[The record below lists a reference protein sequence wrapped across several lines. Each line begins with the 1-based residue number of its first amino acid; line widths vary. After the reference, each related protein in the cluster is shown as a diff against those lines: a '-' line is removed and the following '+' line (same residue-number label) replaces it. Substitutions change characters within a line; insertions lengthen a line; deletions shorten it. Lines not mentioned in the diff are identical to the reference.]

1 MSELPKPSTPRNAA
15 GPDDRRR
22 WSARCSR
29 ANVQLIGR
37 VGGDP
42 DVRFASEASGGGA
55 WARFS
60 VATDSPDGDVDTP
73 DWHTVIVRDRL
84 AQFVARYLTRG
95 RLVDVSGWLTYR
107 VVEER
112 QCAHRL
118 AEIRA
123 SDVLLLDRPG
133 RSDGQGA
140 QI

>member
-1 MSELPKPSTPRNAA
+1 MSKDTCGLA
-15 GPDDRRR
+15 DLRR

-42 DVRFASEASGGGA
+42 DVRFAGEASGGA

-60 VATDSPDGDVDTP
+60 VATESPDGNADAP

-84 AQFVARYLTRG
+84 AQFVARYVTRG
-95 RLVDVSGWLTYR
+95 RLVHVSGWLTYR
-107 VVEER
+107 LVEGR
-112 QCAHRL
+112 RCAHRI

-123 SDVLLLDRPG
+123 SDVLLLDRPA
-133 RSDGQGA
+133 RSDRSAGRPELAEQTV
-140 QI
+140 

>member
-1 MSELPKPSTPRNAA
+1 MLEPPQPSALKNTSSLADQ
-15 GPDDRRR
+15 GR

-42 DVRFASEASGGGA
+42 DVRFAGEASGSA

-60 VATDSPDGDVDTP
+60 VATESPDGNADAP

-95 RLVDVSGWLTYR
+95 RLVHVSGWLTYR
-107 VVEER
+107 LVEGR
-112 QCAHRL
+112 QCAHRV
-118 AEIRA
+118 AEIHA
-123 SDVLLLDRPG
+123 SDVLLLDRPA
-133 RSDGQGA
+133 RSDPQPGQT
-140 QI
+140 

>member
-1 MSELPKPSTPRNAA
+1 MSKNTSGLA
-15 GPDDRRR
+15 DQRR

-42 DVRFASEASGGGA
+42 DVRFAGEASGGA

-60 VATDSPDGDVDTP
+60 VATDSPDTDVDEP
-73 DWHTVIVRDRL
+73 DWHAVIVRDRL

-95 RLVDVSGWLTYR
+95 RLVHVSGWLTYR
-107 VVEER
+107 LVEGR
-112 QCAHRL
+112 HCAHRV

-123 SDVLLLDRPG
+123 SDVLLLDKPA
-133 RSDGQGA
+133 RSDPQPGQT
-140 QI
+140 